1 MRKTCD
7 ELVLSLQSI
16 AASFC
21 GEKKS
26 KALAEAWVSELD
38 FIEGEELVPGL
49 GWVLSVGRSKI
60 RSRRQD
66 C

>member
-16 AASFC
+16 SASFC

-26 KALAEAWVSELD
+26 KALAEVWVSELD
-38 FIEGEELVPGL
+38 FIE
-49 GWVLSVGRSKI
+49 
-60 RSRRQD
+60 
-66 C
+66 